1 MSMFLSLMS
10 ILGNL
15 TLSLFIPLT
24 AFSFYR
30 YRLGRKEEEYDKII
44 STLKLEETGA
54 SLSVPAIKNEYSSV
68 DYVLP
73 VFFSTALCLLGF
85 TALFFGTS
93 FGLDSKH
100 LLLSGTYS
108 GLDIEGYQTMSLCAL
123 TYAFLGSYI
132 WSVQN
137 IFRRLVTIDLPPGAY
152 YTIGIRII
160 LSAFIA
166 LAIRHLLYSVPGDS
180 QSYAMGSLPV
190 VAFLTGMFPERGI
203 HYLKERVK
211 IFSDKGIPRAD
222 NLPLDMIEGIN
233 IFHKVR
239 LEEVGIDNAQNLA
252 KANLVELLVRTPFK
266 PKEIIDWIGQARL
279 YLYFK
284 SEVKKLRG
292 VGIRTIFDFK
302 IIGSAEGQLSE
313 VAQSTEIS
321 ELRLNSVYQIIK
333 DDPGVDRL
341 FNAANTLGVL

>member
-54 SLSVPAIKNEYSSV
+54 SLSVPAIKNEYSAL

-73 VFFSTALCLLGF
+73 VFFSTVLCLLGF
-85 TALFFGTS
+85 TALFFGSS

-100 LLLSGTYS
+100 LLLSGTYF
-108 GLDIEGYQTMSLCAL
+108 GLVDIEGYQTMSLCAL

-166 LAIRHLLYSVPGDS
+166 LVIRHLLYSVP
-180 QSYAMGSLPV
+180 
-190 VAFLTGMFPERGI
+190 R
-203 HYLKERVK
+203 
-211 IFSDKGIPRAD
+211 RA
-222 NLPLDMIEGIN
+222 
-233 IFHKVR
+233 R
-239 LEEVGIDNAQNLA
+239 
-252 KANLVELLVRTPFK
+252 
-266 PKEIIDWIGQARL
+266 
-279 YLYFK
+279 
-284 SEVKKLRG
+284 
-292 VGIRTIFDFK
+292 
-302 IIGSAEGQLSE
+302 
-313 VAQSTEIS
+313 
-321 ELRLNSVYQIIK
+321 
-333 DDPGVDRL
+333 
-341 FNAANTLGVL
+341 